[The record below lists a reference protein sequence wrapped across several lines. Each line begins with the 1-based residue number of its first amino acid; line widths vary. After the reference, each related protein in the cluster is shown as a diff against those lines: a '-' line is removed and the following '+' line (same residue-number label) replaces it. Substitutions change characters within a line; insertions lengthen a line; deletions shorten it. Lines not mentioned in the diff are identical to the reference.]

1 MGLATD
7 WGDRWSTVKT
17 SECRDALESTLVFFR
32 GTPLCFLC
40 NSHREP
46 GFVDGMQME
55 VLLMEPID
63 TGMEI
68 ERKMGIKR
76 EHAEGL

>member
-1 MGLATD
+1 MVNSEDFRMECLSPPLFSSEYPALLP
-7 WGDRWSTVKT
+7 SVTVI
-17 SECRDALESTLVFFR
+17 ESLV
-32 GTPLCFLC
+32 LSMVL
-40 NSHREP
+40 
-46 GFVDGMQME
+46 VE